1 MSFQYVSSMCLLLRR
16 NQAATVDPSAETLS
30 SRGQSLTRIL
40 GVVGVALLAAWLAVK
55 AAGRPRHRANI
66 FVDLSRPDNALRLD
80 AGGC

>member
-1 MSFQYVSSMCLLLRR
+1 MSFQYVSSMRLPLRR
-16 NQAATVDPSAETLS
+16 NQAATVDPSAETL

-55 AAGRPRHRANI
+55 AAGRPRHLANI

>member
-1 MSFQYVSSMCLLLRR
+1 MSFQYMSSMRLPLRR
-16 NQAATVDPSAETLS
+16 NQAATVDPSAETL